1 MFKFWKQRNCKVDA
15 RLSDMALHRALDEL
29 DILEAALKAKD
40 REYRQARE
48 DIKALCDILDRV
60 DITDPDLSISKE
72 ERKLLEEIYR
82 RKRDLY

>member
-1 MFKFWKQRNCKVDA
+1 MFKFWKQRNRKVDA
-15 RLSDMALHRALDEL
+15 RLSDMALHRALDEC

-48 DIKALCDILDRV
+48 DVKALCNIFDRV
-60 DITDPDLSISKE
+60 DITDPDLSISEE

-82 RKRDLY
+82 RNRDLY